1 MSPALLYNVS
11 IQYCRGAAFSQRS
24 PAVHGEDGVMDD
36 YLPDRSILQEWR
48 YSRVPMSNM
57 RRLPNMAGDS
67 QLLQSSVY
75 LLEWSTPVTAWRL

>member
-1 MSPALLYNVS
+1 
-11 IQYCRGAAFSQRS
+11 
-24 PAVHGEDGVMDD
+24 MDD